1 MPGLVERYERV
12 DGRPD
17 PASSAPRPVRLDRA
31 RPGDGILALEY
42 SRIRKGAFE
51 EYHAIA
57 RDRVWPYV
65 EKIGVRPVG
74 MWRVAYLPNGD
85 AVESEAYDE
94 VYYLARYAGFEHFLA
109 VRDDAAGMGGDG
121 PDFEAFTSATA
132 RLDGLTQGRSIEFLR
147 GEPYGSPPVHA
158 PGLQESY
165 RLVR

>member
-1 MPGLVERYERV
+1 
-12 DGRPD
+12 
-17 PASSAPRPVRLDRA
+17 
-31 RPGDGILALEY
+31 
-42 SRIRKGAFE
+42 
-51 EYHAIA
+51 
-57 RDRVWPYV
+57 
-65 EKIGVRPVG
+65 
-74 MWRVAYLPNGD
+74 MWRVVYLPNGD

-94 VYYLARYAGFEHFLA
+94 VYYLARYAGYQHFLA

-158 PGLQESY
+158 PGLDESY